1 MKLHRDFEVYFS
13 RDRRC
18 DLAKLHWDDY
28 IEDRPDVMVG
38 KPVFKGTRLT
48 VELVLKALGAG
59 TSHEDLL
66 EEYPQLKPEH
76 IRAAMLFA
84 ADVLTMD
91 T

>member
-1 MKLHRDFEVYFS
+1 MVKF
-13 RDRRC
+13 
-18 DLAKLHWDDY
+18 HWDDY
-28 IEDRPDVMVG
+28 IEERKEVLLG

-59 TSHEDLL
+59 TTAEELI
-66 EEYPQLKPEH
+66 EEYPHLKPEH

-91 T
+91 A